1 MKKWQIIPT
10 LLGMTVAGLAAQSAN
25 AITLTHVYSGVASD
39 PHPEGFGSEL
49 KLFESEWRA
58 GVQGPGD
65 YEAALGPNG
74 ANYPLAGT
82 FDIDWGNNQEVVW
95 DLSYQA
101 VDGISTLTLFDG
113 TNAQT
118 VTYDNGDGGLFK
130 NFAFVAKVRDR
141 QDGLVAPGTSIAIQV
156 TEINGCGDSCDFSN
170 TLTSAL
176 YNTEDVSQ
184 ANFFSSD
191 TPITSMVGK
200 VVMRWTT
207 QDPQPAGQG
216 ARSSVAVQLK
226 AYDPDDVDP
235 VAVPEPSV
243 MLGLLAIGAYGTLSR
258 RLKSN

>member
-1 MKKWQIIPT
+1 MRKWQIIPT

-25 AITLTHVYSGVASD
+25 ALTLSLVHSGVASD
-39 PHPEGFGSEL
+39 PHPEGFGAEL

-65 YEAALGPNG
+65 YEAALGPEG

-95 DLSYQA
+95 DLSYQDI
-101 VDGISTLTLFDG
+101 DGIATLTLFDG

-118 VTYDNGDGGLFK
+118 VTYDRGEGGLFK

-141 QDGLVAPGTSIAIQV
+141 QDGLVASGTSISIQV
-156 TEINGCGDSCDFSN
+156 TDINGCGSSCDFSN
-170 TLTSAL
+170 TLTSAVFD
-176 YNTEDVSQ
+176 TEDVSHAQ
-184 ANFFSSD
+184 FFSSD
-191 TPITSMVGK
+191 TSITSMVGK
-200 VVMRWTT
+200 VVMRWTS
-207 QDPQPAGQG
+207 QDPQPVGGG

-226 AYDPDDVDP
+226 AYDPGNVDP
-235 VAVPEPSV
+235 VSVPEPSV
-243 MLGLLAIGAYGTLSR
+243 ILGLLAIGAYSTLSR